1 MGANMTDSQ
10 TYLTRHNGK
19 WHIIAHNTAK
29 GAAGA
34 AWVSLGGCPCQL
46 TATRIWLGCL
56 AVDKR

>member
-1 MGANMTDSQ
+1 MTDSQ